1 MKIKSTVSERFY
13 KTDQTFRLSTKTQM
27 ELWKLAYQVMIT
39 MTELSNW
46 KNAVQL
52 RNQEKKKKLKVIS
65 AYILSLAVFLAPG
78 LAISG
83 TKRLKGRSDAAK
95 IALN

>member
-1 MKIKSTVSERFY
+1 MKASLPSHDYDDRIIQLKERGAIKEPG
-13 KTDQTFRLSTKTQM
+13 
-27 ELWKLAYQVMIT
+27 
-39 MTELSNW
+39 
-46 KNAVQL
+46 
-52 RNQEKKKKLKVIS
+52 KKKLKVIS

>member
-1 MKIKSTVSERFY
+1 MKASLPSHDYDDRIIQLKERGAIKEPG
-13 KTDQTFRLSTKTQM
+13 
-27 ELWKLAYQVMIT
+27 
-39 MTELSNW
+39 
-46 KNAVQL
+46 
-52 RNQEKKKKLKVIS
+52 KKKKLKVIS

-83 TKRLKGRSDAAK
+83 TKRLKSRSDAAK

>member
-52 RNQEKKKKLKVIS
+52 RNQEKKKLKVIS

-83 TKRLKGRSDAAK
+83 TKRLKSRSDAAK